1 MRRLL
6 AFLALLAL
14 FVLAANSVLAADSA
28 AGKAVYDR
36 LCLPCHGPSGV
47 GATGPA
53 MNSVAFG
60 QKYDTSAKLRD
71 ITRRGAP
78 GMPAYGAELLKDSD
92 LENLVAYINSLVPP
106 GYVTPGVEPAPAQ
119 LAPAT
124 APITAL
130 GAQPAAQ
137 AAARPS
143 PSLAQMYALV
153 VIALAGLTGLVMSI
167 AWMVMSR
174 RPL

>member
-1 MRRLL
+1 MRRLW
-6 AFLALLAL
+6 AVLALLAL
-14 FVLAANSVLAADSA
+14 FVLAANSVLAADSSD
-28 AGKAVYDR
+28 GKAVYDR

-47 GATGPA
+47 GATGSA

-60 QKYDTSAKLRD
+60 QKYDTAAKLREV
-71 ITRRGAP
+71 TRRGAP

-119 LAPAT
+119 LAPAS
-124 APITAL
+124 AL
-130 GAQPAAQ
+130 TTPTGARPAVQ
-137 AAARPS
+137 AAARQS
-143 PSLAQMYALV
+143 PSLAELYALV
-153 VIALAGLTGLVMSI
+153 VIALAGLIGLVMTMV
-167 AWMVMSR
+167 WMVMIR